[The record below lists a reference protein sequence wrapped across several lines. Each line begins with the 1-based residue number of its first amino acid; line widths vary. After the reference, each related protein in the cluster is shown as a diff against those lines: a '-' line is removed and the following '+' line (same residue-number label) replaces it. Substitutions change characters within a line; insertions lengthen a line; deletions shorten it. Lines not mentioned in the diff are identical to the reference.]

1 VIKSKQ
7 TPDDCHSSAFHQAV
21 TPVLQVDDIARTGIT
36 AGQWRV
42 NKQAVNYE
50 RSSGHTL
57 SLYLA
62 GGEGSYRLDSRL
74 HKGGPGCVSIMPQAH
89 NSQWHIEQPTEFIHC
104 YISDTELK
112 QFAAS
117 TLNVDVRCVELRDL
131 LYADEPQLQLLMKSF
146 LHLSRDRSAY
156 SLLAQE
162 QCGNEI
168 FNRLLLQHNV
178 FHLKKQQISGG
189 LSVTHM
195 RIINEMIHCRL
206 SGKLTLDELA
216 QRINLSPFHFAR
228 MFKISFG
235 ITPAQYI
242 TLSRLQQAKML
253 FNGKDSLADISLQ
266 TGFSHQSHM
275 TSQFKQVFG
284 ITPACY
290 RNQR

>member
-1 VIKSKQ
+1 M
-7 TPDDCHSSAFHQAV
+7 PDYCHSNAFHQAV
-21 TPVLQVDDIARTGIT
+21 TPVLQIDDIARTGIT

-42 NKQAVNYE
+42 NKQAVSYE
-50 RSSGHTL
+50 RASGHTL

-74 HKGGPGCVSIMPQAH
+74 HKGGPGCVSIMPQGH
-89 NSQWHIEQPTEFIHC
+89 RSQWHIERPTEFIHC
-104 YISDTELK
+104 YISDAGLT

-131 LYADEPQLQLLMKSF
+131 LYANEPQLQQLMTHF
-146 LHLSRDRSAY
+146 LQLSRDTSAY

-168 FNRLLLQHNV
+168 FNRLLIQHNV

-206 SGKLTLDELA
+206 SSKLTLDELA
-216 QRINLSPFHFAR
+216 QRVNLSPFHFAR

-235 ITPAQYI
+235 TSPAQYI
-242 TLSRLQQAKML
+242 TLNRLQQAKL
-253 FNGKDSLADISLQ
+253 LLNGQDSLADISLQ

-284 ITPACY
+284 LTPARY
-290 RNQR
+290 RNLR